1 MNRKQIAN
9 TLTRREML
17 KQTAL
22 AGAVTLVAP
31 PFTSNLAT
39 HFARMLNRGR
49 HRISS
54 GSPVEYSTRAIDLV
68 KRSTVIDML
77 SPLTLNFPKQ
87 AKWFA
92 DPESFTSAD
101 IQPFKDSGINVFHI
115 AIGLGGPEAYLETLK
130 FFSSWNGF
138 IAGQDEHFMRIDSAA
153 DLDRVKASGKIG
165 ILLGLQ
171 NSDQFR
177 NPADVDFFRALGQRV
192 SQLTYNSR
200 NLIGNGSTERRDEGI
215 SDFGSVII
223 ERMNK
228 VGMAVDVS
236 HCGDRTT
243 LDAFEISKKPVLI
256 THSNCRALAPGHPRC
271 KSDEAIKKVGA
282 AGSVFGI
289 TGVRMFVKND
299 EPTTIEDVLNHF
311 DHVAKLIGPEHL
323 GVGSDIDLYG
333 YDAMPPELNKR
344 LRAGYKGSYG
354 FREKIDIEG
363 LNHPKRMFDL
373 TEGFIRRKY
382 SDKDIEGILGGNFK
396 RVLSQIWSVE
406 RAGS

>member
-1 MNRKQIAN
+1 MMTKHSHP
-9 TLTRREML
+9 LSRRAML
-17 KQTAL
+17 KKTAI
-22 AGAVTLVAP
+22 AGAATLVAP
-31 PFTSNLAT
+31 MINLGRSRV
-39 HFARMLNRGR
+39 FAA
-49 HRISS
+49 SS
-54 GSPVEYSTRAIDLV
+54 IEYSTRAIDLV

-77 SPLTLNFPKQ
+77 SPLTLNFTKQ

-92 DPESFTSAD
+92 DPESFTTD
-101 IQPFKDSGINVFHI
+101 DLQPYKDSGINVFHI
-115 AIGLGGPEAYLETLK
+115 GIGLGGPDAYLEALR
-130 FFSSWNGF
+130 FFANWNGF
-138 IAGQDEHFMRIDSAA
+138 IAGQVEHFMRIDSKA
-153 DLDRVKASGKIG
+153 DLERIKTSGRVG

-171 NSDQFR
+171 NSDHFR
-177 NPADVDFFRALGQRV
+177 RPDDVDFFRGLGQRV

-200 NLIGNGSTERRDEGI
+200 NLIGNGATERRDDGI
-215 SDFGSVII
+215 SDFGAAII

-256 THSNCRALAPGHPRC
+256 THSNCRTLAPGHPRC

-282 AGSVFGI
+282 AGSVIGI

-299 EPTTIEDVLNHF
+299 EPTTIDDLLNHF
-311 DHVAKLIGPEHL
+311 DHVTKLIGAEHL
-323 GVGSDIDLYG
+323 GIGSDVDLYG

-363 LNHPKRMFDL
+363 VNHPRRVFDL
-373 TEGFIRRKY
+373 TEGLIRRSY

-396 RVLSQIWSVE
+396 RVLSQIWSV
-406 RAGS
+406 

>member
-1 MNRKQIAN
+1 MKQHRNLI
-9 TLTRREML
+9 TRREAL
-17 KQTAL
+17 KRAAFAGAGAL
-22 AGAVTLVAP
+22 AAP
-31 PFTSNLAT
+31 MF
-39 HFARMLNRGR
+39 NRGR
-49 HRISS
+49 YRVFAA
-54 GSPVEYSTRAIDLV
+54 SPTEYSARAIDLV
-68 KRSTVIDML
+68 KRATVIDML
-77 SPLTLNFPKQ
+77 SVLTLDFNKQ

-92 DPESFTSAD
+92 DPESFTAAD
-101 IQPFKDSGINVFHI
+101 LQPFRDSGINVFHP
-115 AIGLGGPEAYLETLK
+115 AIGLGGPQAYEETLK
-130 FFSSWNGF
+130 FFASWNGF
-138 IAGQDEHFMRIDSAA
+138 IADQDDHFMRVDSAA
-153 DLDRVKASGKIG
+153 DLDRVKTSGKIG

-177 NPADVDFFRALGQRV
+177 TPADVDFFRGLGQRV
-192 SQLTYNSR
+192 SQLTYNAR

-215 SDFGSVII
+215 SDFGVVII

-236 HCGDRTT
+236 HCGDLTT

-256 THSNCRALAPGHPRC
+256 THSNCRVLASGHPRD
-271 KSDEAIKKVGA
+271 KTDEAIKRVGA
-282 AGSVFGI
+282 AGSVMGI
-289 TGVRMFVKND
+289 TGVRMFVKAD
-299 EPTTIEDVLNHF
+299 EPTTIENVLDHF
-311 DHVAKLIGPEHL
+311 DHVRNLIGPEHL

-373 TEGFIRRKY
+373 TEGLIRRKY

-396 RVLSQIWSVE
+396 RVLAQIWAV
-406 RAGS
+406 